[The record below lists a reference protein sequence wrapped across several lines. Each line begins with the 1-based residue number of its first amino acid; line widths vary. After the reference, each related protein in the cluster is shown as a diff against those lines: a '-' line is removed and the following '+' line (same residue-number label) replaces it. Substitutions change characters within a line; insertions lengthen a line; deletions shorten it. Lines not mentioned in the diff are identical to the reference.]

1 MCITCC
7 LVKGNYS
14 PSQIRELSCEAK
26 KYCLALKQSLALTYR
41 RIGFCSKITCSCS
54 VVFGFSV
61 VIMVNFEFILPIFSI
76 LFVMMY
82 LSFSMLSAFMFAIM
96 S

>member
-26 KYCLALKQSLALTYR
+26 KYCLA
-41 RIGFCSKITCSCS
+41 
-54 VVFGFSV
+54 
-61 VIMVNFEFILPIFSI
+61 
-76 LFVMMY
+76 
-82 LSFSMLSAFMFAIM
+82 
-96 S
+96 